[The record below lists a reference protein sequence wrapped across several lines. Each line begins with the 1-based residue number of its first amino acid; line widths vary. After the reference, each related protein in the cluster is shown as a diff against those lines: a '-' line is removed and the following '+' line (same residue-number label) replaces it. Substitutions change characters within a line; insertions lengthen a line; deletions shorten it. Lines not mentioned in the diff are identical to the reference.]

1 MAMLTVKNDGLD
13 FPEVLDKN
21 RGIGLK
27 IMEYRADMINGSL
40 NIHRGLSGGTI
51 VTCAFSRE

>member
-1 MAMLTVKNDGLD
+1 MLTVKNNGLD

-21 RGIGLK
+21 KGIGLK

-40 NIHRGLSGGTI
+40 KIYRSPNGGTI
-51 VTCAFSRE
+51 VTCMFPKK